1 MPAPAKQ
8 GGDRCLDPR
17 VGCSSPPR
25 SRSSPGP
32 LSAQQQDFSKV
43 EIKTTKVAGNVYMLE
58 GAGGNIGVSA
68 GPDGL
73 LIVDDQ
79 FAPLADKI
87 KAALAAIDKGD
98 LKFLLNTHW
107 HFDHTGGNEIFGL
120 ESLIVAHDNV
130 RKRLSTEQTIM
141 GRKVPPL
148 EAAGLPVIT
157 FGQSL
162 TIHFNGEADQGH
174 PCPQRPHRRRLDH
187 PLHDLQG
194 RAHRATT
201 SSTACS
207 PSSTS
212 APAAASRAWPRTPR
226 GCSRSSRRT
235 PSIIPGHGP
244 LATRADLEKFHRML
258 VDSMATVKAGID
270 AGKSLEDIQ
279 KAGLDAEWK
288 DWGNAFINT
297 STWLQFVHESL
308 KAKK

>member
-1 MPAPAKQ
+1 M
-8 GGDRCLDPR
+8 
-17 VGCSSPPR
+17 S
-25 SRSSPGP
+25 
-32 LSAQQQDFSKV
+32 LSTRRMLVAASIALFAGATLAQQQDFSKV

-120 ESLIVAHDNV
+120 ESLIIAHENV

-148 EAAGLPVIT
+148 RGGRPAGDHVR
-157 FGQSL
+157 
-162 TIHFNGEADQGH
+162 AD
-174 PCPQRPHRRRLDH
+174 PDH
-187 PLHDLQG
+187 PLQRRGDQG
-194 RAHRATT
+194 RPMRRTATP
-201 SSTACS
+201 TATR
-207 PSSTS
+207 SSTS
-212 APAAASRAWPRTPR
+212 RPPTCVHTGDDFTNGMFPFIDLGAGGSIQGVAKNAERLLKELPQDVK
-226 GCSRSSRRT
+226 
-235 PSIIPGHGP
+235 IIPGHGP

-258 VDSMATVKAGID
+258 VESMATVKAGMD

-279 KAGLDAEWK
+279 KAGLNAEWK

-297 STWLQFVHESL
+297 NTWLQLVHESL
-308 KAKK
+308 KAKG

>member
-1 MPAPAKQ
+1 M
-8 GGDRCLDPR
+8 
-17 VGCSSPPR
+17 
-25 SRSSPGP
+25 SRSTRWILAATSIALYAGGA
-32 LSAQQQDFSKV
+32 LAQQQDFSKV

-87 KAALAAIDKGD
+87 KAALAAIDKGE

-120 ESLIVAHDNV
+120 ESLIVAHENV

-148 EAAGLPVIT
+148 APAGLPVIT

-162 TIHFNGEADQGH
+162 TIHFNGEAIKATHAPNGH
-174 PCPQRPHRRRLDH
+174 TDG
-187 PLHDLQG
+187 DSIINF
-194 RAHRATT
+194 TT
-201 SSTACS
+201 SKVVHTGDDFTNGVFPFIDLGAGGSIQGVAKNAENLLKELPTDVK
-207 PSSTS
+207 
-212 APAAASRAWPRTPR
+212 
-226 GCSRSSRRT
+226 
-235 PSIIPGHGP
+235 IIPGHGP

-258 VDSMATVKAGID
+258 VESMATVKAGMD
-270 AGKSLEDIQ
+270 AGKSLEDMQ
-279 KAGLDAEWK
+279 NAGLNAEWK

-297 STWLQFVHESL
+297 NTWLQLVHESL